1 MAVNYRDPN
10 VLRRHIRRII
20 DFYHPACIDSERG
33 GYINQ
38 FTDDGT
44 IYDRDTKHLV
54 GTCRFIFNYA
64 VAAELFGGGEYRSAA
79 AHGVAFLQ
87 SAHRQSDGG
96 FAWVLG
102 PRGVEDGT
110 RHCYGH
116 AFVLLAA
123 ALAARAGVSEADTL
137 TGEVYELLEERFW
150 DPGARLYVD
159 EIAAGNWREISPY
172 RGQNANMH
180 LCEAMLAAFET
191 SREDRYLDRALTLA
205 KRICVELAAP
215 ARGLIWEHYTTD
227 WQHDWEYNRDDAKNL
242 FRPYGYLPGHFVEWA
257 KLLLILERH
266 RAEPWLAP
274 AAARLFDT
282 ALQRSWDQEQGGMHY
297 AFAPDGTILDTD
309 RYYWVLAET
318 VAAAALLAVRTG
330 EARYW
335 DWYDRAW
342 HYADRHFVDHAHGAW
357 YRVLDR
363 DGHRYDD
370 QEEPAEQDRLPPA
383 RRLLRDSA
391 RPAPPRPIKTA
402 PPRRH
407 GGHSVRG
414 AAPPAAVPAV
424 GLAGPPPPRLPGQV
438 GHARAES
445 LQALQR
451 RDAARRGIQQLR
463 QRGNLHHA
471 CGRTQLGGQFAVV
484 RRARRLLAGGFQRC
498 FRGGVVHAGYGGQ
511 EADQFRILALGAGTA
526 DGDVGHRGGPHRQP
540 PRHIGARFCIQTPRH
555 RLLHPLYQRR
565 AGAPCRGAGEIPETD
580 ADIGLLGV
588 LFRLPGRRIRLPS
601 APVQHRLRVPEQ
613 PLLHLGRL
621 AIGGQQ
627 RLQPLQGEL
636 LPRAA
641 PRELGQC
648 HQQVVPVRARHRL
661 TEVALHRL
669 QLARGQPRRQLVE
682 EALDHVHLVLID
694 RRIDPRGGA
703 EYSGQGKV
711 ERLPV
716 VGPLA
721 PPAAAAR

>member
-137 TGEVYELLEERFW
+137 TGEVFELLEERFW

-180 LCEAMLAAFET
+180 LCEAMLTAFET

-205 KRICVELAAP
+205 KRICVDLAAP
-215 ARGLIWEHYTTD
+215 AQGLIWEHYTTD

-266 RAEPWLAP
+266 RPEPWLAP

-363 DGHRYDD
+363 AGHRYDD
-370 QEEPAEQDRLPPA
+370 KKSPPSKTDYHPLGA
-383 RRLLRDSA
+383 CYEILRA
-391 RPAPPRPIKTA
+391 
-402 PPRRH
+402 
-407 GGHSVRG
+407 
-414 AAPPAAVPAV
+414 
-424 GLAGPPPPRLPGQV
+424 
-438 GHARAES
+438 
-445 LQALQR
+445 
-451 RDAARRGIQQLR
+451 LR
-463 QRGNLHHA
+463 Q
-471 CGRTQLGGQFAVV
+471 QGQ
-484 RRARRLLAGGFQRC
+484 
-498 FRGGVVHAGYGGQ
+498 
-511 EADQFRILALGAGTA
+511 
-526 DGDVGHRGGPHRQP
+526 
-540 PRHIGARFCIQTPRH
+540 
-555 RLLHPLYQRR
+555 
-565 AGAPCRGAGEIPETD
+565 
-580 ADIGLLGV
+580 
-588 LFRLPGRRIRLPS
+588 
-601 APVQHRLRVPEQ
+601 
-613 PLLHLGRL
+613 
-621 AIGGQQ
+621 
-627 RLQPLQGEL
+627 
-636 LPRAA
+636 
-641 PRELGQC
+641 
-648 HQQVVPVRARHRL
+648 
-661 TEVALHRL
+661 
-669 QLARGQPRRQLVE
+669 
-682 EALDHVHLVLID
+682 
-694 RRIDPRGGA
+694 
-703 EYSGQGKV
+703 
-711 ERLPV
+711 
-716 VGPLA
+716 
-721 PPAAAAR
+721 